1 MNENTLNNN
10 SYNQTD
16 YSHIHFKLK
25 KVGLRPTKQ
34 RTFVASLL
42 LNGVNRHFTAEALQ
56 AEVSQSGI
64 TMAIGTIYNCL
75 NNFVKCGLIK
85 HVETNCEMTI
95 FDTNVENHYHFL
107 DEETGNLTDIN
118 AFDIKLNKLP
128 TIPEGFNN
136 SGLDI
141 IIKIKKINK

>member
-1 MNENTLNNN
+1 MIKDTLNN
-10 SYNQTD
+10 SFYNRND
-16 YSHIHFKLK
+16 YSNIHLKLK

-42 LNGVNRHFTAEALQ
+42 LNGINRHFTAEDLQ

-75 NNFVKCGLIK
+75 NHFVKCGLIK
-85 HVETNCEMTI
+85 HVETNCDMTI

-107 DEETGNLTDIN
+107 DEETGKLTDIN

-136 SGLDI
+136 CGLDI
-141 IIKIKKINK
+141 IIKIKKKS

>member
-1 MNENTLNNN
+1 MIKNTLNNL
-10 SYNQTD
+10 SYNRTD
-16 YSHIHFKLK
+16 YSHIHLKLK

-42 LNGVNRHFTAEALQ
+42 LNGINRHFTAEDLQ

-75 NNFVKCGLIK
+75 NHFVKRGLIK
-85 HVETNCEMTI
+85 NVETNCDMTI

-107 DEETGNLTDIN
+107 DEETGKLTDIMLL
-118 AFDIKLNKLP
+118 I
-128 TIPEGFNN
+128 
-136 SGLDI
+136 
-141 IIKIKKINK
+141 

>member
-1 MNENTLNNN
+1 MIKDTLNN
-10 SYNQTD
+10 SFYNRND
-16 YSHIHFKLK
+16 YSNIHLKLK

-42 LNGVNRHFTAEALQ
+42 LNGINRHFTAEDLQ
-56 AEVSQSGI
+56 AEVSQSRI

-75 NNFVKCGLIK
+75 NHFVKCGLIK
-85 HVETNCEMTI
+85 HVETNCDMTI

-107 DEETGNLTDIN
+107 DEETGKLTDIN

-136 SGLDI
+136 CGLDI
-141 IIKIKKINK
+141 IIKIKKKS

>member
-1 MNENTLNNN
+1 MIKDTLNN
-10 SYNQTD
+10 SFYNRND
-16 YSHIHFKLK
+16 YSNIHLKLK

-42 LNGVNRHFTAEALQ
+42 LNGINRHFTAEELQ
-56 AEVSQSGI
+56 ADVSQSGI

-75 NNFVKCGLIK
+75 NHFVKCGLIK
-85 HVETNCEMTI
+85 HVETNCDMTI

-107 DEETGNLTDIN
+107 DEETGKLTDIN

-136 SGLDI
+136 CGLDI
-141 IIKIKKINK
+141 IIKIKKKS